1 MLFTVTYSDSLRQI
15 ATNLLLIKQIRMK
28 KNVLALA
35 SILFLALTA
44 NAQKVEFEEYDLSNG
59 LHVILHQD
67 NSAPVVTVNVMY
79 HVGAKDE
86 EDGKTGM
93 AHFYEHLL
101 FTGTKNIERGKWS
114 EIQSARGGTGNATT
128 DWDRTNYYQTYPSN
142 ELQLALWMESERLL
156 HPIIDQKAVDT
167 QNEVVK
173 EEKRERM
180 DNAPYGKVI
189 YGDVYNHIFD
199 KHNYGRPMI
208 GYIKDLDAATLEEF
222 QAFYNKWYMPNN
234 AVLVVAGDFDKGETK
249 AWIKDYFAS
258 IPKREEPKRVKII
271 EPERTQE
278 KRVEEFDSNIQLP
291 LVGMAFKT
299 PSFKDRDAKVLNVIS
314 TILSD
319 GKSSRLYKKL
329 VDDKKMALQAFSF
342 SRPLEDYSVY
352 LIGSILAQ
360 GTNNDDLIKEIDE
373 EIVKLQTELISDEDL
388 QKVRNKFENQFVAS
402 NSNVEGIAS
411 SLARYYLLGGDT
423 NMINKELDIINSI
436 TKEEVRDV
444 AKKYLAKDRRVV
456 MDYLPASQ
464 KK

>member
-1 MLFTVTYSDSLRQI
+1 MKKSILSLASVMLF
-15 ATNLLLIKQIRMK
+15 AF
-28 KNVLALA
+28 A
-35 SILFLALTA
+35 A
-44 NAQKVEFEEYDLSNG
+44 NAQKVEFEEYDLKNG

-86 EDGKTGM
+86 ENGKTGM

-114 EIQSARGGTGNATT
+114 EIQSARGCTGNAST

-142 ELQLALWMESERLL
+142 ELKLALWMESERML

-173 EEKRERM
+173 EEKRQRM

-189 YGDVYNHIFD
+189 YGDVYNEIFD

-208 GYIKDLDAATLEEF
+208 GYIKDLDAAKLEEF
-222 QAFYNKWYMPNN
+222 EALYNKWYMPNN
-234 AVLVVAGDFDKGETK
+234 AVLVVAGDFNK
-249 AWIKDYFAS
+249 AEAKTWVKDYFAS
-258 IPKREEPKRVKII
+258 IPKREAPKREKIVEPVRTKEKRVK
-271 EPERTQE
+271 
-278 KRVEEFDSNIQLP
+278 VYDANIQLP
-291 LVGMAFKT
+291 LVGMGFIT
-299 PSFKDRDAKVLNVIS
+299 PSFKERDAKVLDVIL
-314 TILSD
+314 TILSN

-360 GTNNDDLIKEIDE
+360 GADKDELIKEIDD

-402 NSNVEGIAS
+402 NSNVQGIAAT
-411 SLARYYLLGGDT
+411 LAREYLLGGDT
-423 NMINKELDIINSI
+423 NRINNELDIINYI
-436 TKEEVRDV
+436 TKEEIREA
-444 AKKYLAKDRRVV
+444 AKKYLAKNKRVV
-456 MDYLPASQ
+456 MDYLPESQ

>member
-1 MLFTVTYSDSLRQI
+1 MKKSILSLASVMLF
-15 ATNLLLIKQIRMK
+15 AF
-28 KNVLALA
+28 A
-35 SILFLALTA
+35 A
-44 NAQKVEFEEYDLSNG
+44 NAQKVEFEEYDLKNG

-86 EDGKTGM
+86 ENGKTGM

-114 EIQSARGGTGNATT
+114 EIQSARGGTGNAST

-142 ELQLALWMESERLL
+142 ELKLALWMESERML

-173 EEKRERM
+173 EEKRQRM

-189 YGDVYNHIFD
+189 YGDVYNEIFD

-208 GYIKDLDAATLEEF
+208 GYIKDLDATKLEEF

-234 AVLVVAGDFDKGETK
+234 AVLVVAGDFDKAEAKT
-249 AWIKDYFAS
+249 WVKDYFAS
-258 IPKREEPKRVKII
+258 IPKREAPKREKIVEPVRTKEKRVK
-271 EPERTQE
+271 
-278 KRVEEFDSNIQLP
+278 VYDANIQLP
-291 LVGMAFKT
+291 LVGMGFIT
-299 PSFKDRDAKVLNVIS
+299 PSFKERDAKVLDVIS
-314 TILSD
+314 TILSN

-360 GTNNDDLIKEIDE
+360 GADKDELIKEIED
-373 EIVKLQTELISDEDL
+373 EIVKLQTELISNEDL

-402 NSNVEGIAS
+402 NSNVQGIAAT
-411 SLARYYLLGGDT
+411 LAREYLLGGDT
-423 NMINKELDIINSI
+423 NRINNELDIINSI
-436 TKEEVRDV
+436 TKEEIREA
-444 AKKYLAKDRRVV
+444 AKKYLAKNKRVV
-456 MDYLPASQ
+456 MDYLPESQ

>member
-1 MLFTVTYSDSLRQI
+1 
-15 ATNLLLIKQIRMK
+15 MK
-28 KNVLALA
+28 KSILSLA
-35 SILFLALTA
+35 SAMLIAFSA

-67 NSAPVVTVNVMY
+67 KSAPVVTVEVMY

-86 EDGKTGM
+86 VDGMTGM

-101 FTGTKNIERGKWS
+101 STGTKNIERGKWR
-114 EIQSARGGTGNATT
+114 EIQSSRGGNGNAST

-142 ELQLALWMESERLL
+142 ELKLALWMESERMM

-173 EEKRERM
+173 EEKRQRM

-208 GYIKDLDAATLEEF
+208 GYIKDLDAATLEQF
-222 QAFYNKWYMPNN
+222 QAFYDKWYMPSN
-234 AVLVVAGDFDKGETK
+234 AVLVIAGDFEKGYAK
-249 AWIKDYFAS
+249 SLVKDYFSEIAAK
-258 IPKREEPKRVKII
+258 PKPERVKII
-271 EPERTQE
+271 EPERTEE
-278 KRVEEFDSNIQLP
+278 KKVTVYDSNIQLP
-291 LVGMAFKT
+291 LVGMAYKT
-299 PSFKDRDAKVLNVIS
+299 PSFKDRDAKVLDVIS

-329 VDDKKMALQAFSF
+329 VDDKKLALQAFSF

-352 LIGSILAQ
+352 IIGSILAQ
-360 GTNNDDLIKEIDE
+360 GTSNDAIVKEVDE
-373 EIVKLQTELISDEDL
+373 EVLKLQTKLISDEDL
-388 QKVRNKFENQFVAS
+388 QKVRNKFENQFVAA
-402 NSNVEGIAS
+402 NSSVRGIATT
-411 SLARYYLLGGDT
+411 LARNYILGGDT
-423 NMINKELDIINSI
+423 NRINKELEIINSI
-436 TKEEVRDV
+436 TKEEIREV
-444 AKKYLAKDRRVV
+444 AKKYLAKNRRVV

>member
-1 MLFTVTYSDSLRQI
+1 MKKSILSLASVMLF
-15 ATNLLLIKQIRMK
+15 AF
-28 KNVLALA
+28 A
-35 SILFLALTA
+35 A
-44 NAQKVEFEEYDLSNG
+44 NAQKVEFEEYDLKNG

-86 EDGKTGM
+86 ENGKTGM

-114 EIQSARGGTGNATT
+114 EIQSARGGTGNAST

-142 ELQLALWMESERLL
+142 ELKLALWMESERML

-173 EEKRERM
+173 EEKRQRM

-189 YGDVYNHIFD
+189 YGDVYNEIFD

-208 GYIKDLDAATLEEF
+208 GYIKDLDAAKLEEF

-234 AVLVVAGDFDKGETK
+234 AVLVVAGDFNK
-249 AWIKDYFAS
+249 AEAKTWVKDYFAS
-258 IPKREEPKRVKII
+258 IPKREAPKREKIVEPVRTKEKRVK
-271 EPERTQE
+271 
-278 KRVEEFDSNIQLP
+278 VYDANIQLP
-291 LVGMAFKT
+291 LVGMGFIT
-299 PSFKDRDAKVLNVIS
+299 PSFKERDAKVLDVIS
-314 TILSD
+314 TILSN

-360 GTNNDDLIKEIDE
+360 GADKDELIKEIDD

-402 NSNVEGIAS
+402 NSNVQGIAAT
-411 SLARYYLLGGDT
+411 LAREYLLGGDT
-423 NMINKELDIINSI
+423 NRINNELDIINSI
-436 TKEEVRDV
+436 TKEEIREA
-444 AKKYLAKDRRVV
+444 AKKYLAKNKRVV
-456 MDYLPASQ
+456 MDYLPESQ

>member
-1 MLFTVTYSDSLRQI
+1 MKKSILSLASVMLF
-15 ATNLLLIKQIRMK
+15 AF
-28 KNVLALA
+28 A
-35 SILFLALTA
+35 A
-44 NAQKVEFEEYDLSNG
+44 NAQKVEFEEYDLKNG

-86 EDGKTGM
+86 ENGKTGM

-114 EIQSARGGTGNATT
+114 EIQSARGGTGNAST

-142 ELQLALWMESERLL
+142 ELKLALWMESERML

-173 EEKRERM
+173 EEKRQRM

-189 YGDVYNHIFD
+189 YGDVYNEIFD

-208 GYIKDLDAATLEEF
+208 GYIKDLDAAKLEEF

-234 AVLVVAGDFDKGETK
+234 AVLVVAGDFDKAEAKT
-249 AWIKDYFAS
+249 WVKDYFSS
-258 IPKREEPKRVKII
+258 IPKREAPKREKIVEPVRTKEKRVK
-271 EPERTQE
+271 
-278 KRVEEFDSNIQLP
+278 VYDANIQLP
-291 LVGMAFKT
+291 LVGMGFIT
-299 PSFKDRDAKVLNVIS
+299 PSFKERDAKVLDVIS
-314 TILSD
+314 TILSN

-360 GTNNDDLIKEIDE
+360 GADKDELIKEIDD

-402 NSNVEGIAS
+402 NSNVQGIAAT
-411 SLARYYLLGGDT
+411 LAREYLLGGDT
-423 NMINKELDIINSI
+423 NRINNELDIINSI
-436 TKEEVRDV
+436 TKEEIREA
-444 AKKYLAKDRRVV
+444 AKKYLAKNKRVV
-456 MDYLPASQ
+456 MDYLPESQ

>member
-1 MLFTVTYSDSLRQI
+1 
-15 ATNLLLIKQIRMK
+15 MK
-28 KNVLALA
+28 KSILSLA
-35 SILFLALTA
+35 SAVLIAFSA

-59 LHVILHQD
+59 MHVILHQD
-67 NSAPVVTVNVMY
+67 NSAPVVTVSVMY

-101 FTGTKNIERGKWS
+101 FTGTQNIERGKWS
-114 EIQSARGGTGNATT
+114 EITSARGGAGNANTN
-128 DWDRTNYYQTYPSN
+128 WDRTYYYQTFPSN
-142 ELQLALWMESERLL
+142 ELKLALWMEAERLA

-173 EEKRERM
+173 EEKRQRM

-208 GYIKDLDAATLEEF
+208 GYIKDLDAAKLEEF

-234 AVLVVAGDFDKGETK
+234 AVLVVAGDFKKGEAKT
-249 AWIKDYFAS
+249 WIKDYFES
-258 IPKREEPKRVKII
+258 IPARTKPKRVKII
-271 EPERTQE
+271 EPERTKE
-278 KRVEEFDSNIQLP
+278 KRVKEYDANIQLP
-291 LVGMAFKT
+291 LVGMAYKT
-299 PSFKDRDAKVLNVIS
+299 PSMKERDAKVLDVIS
-314 TILSD
+314 TILSN

-342 SRPLEDYSVY
+342 SRQLEDYSVY
-352 LIGSILAQ
+352 IIGSIMAR
-360 GTNNDDLIKEIDE
+360 GVSNDALIKEVDE
-373 EIVKLQTELISDEDL
+373 EIEKLQTELISDEDL
-388 QKVRNKFENQFVAS
+388 KKVRNKFENQFVAS
-402 NSNVEGIAS
+402 NSNVTGIAN
-411 SLARYYLLGGDT
+411 SLARNYMLVGDT
-423 NMINKELDIINSI
+423 NRINKELEIINSI
-436 TKEEVRDV
+436 TKEEIRAV
-444 AKKYLAKDRRVV
+444 AQKYLKKSRRVV

>member
-1 MLFTVTYSDSLRQI
+1 MKKSILSLASVMLFAF
-15 ATNLLLIKQIRMK
+15 AT
-28 KNVLALA
+28 
-35 SILFLALTA
+35 
-44 NAQKVEFEEYDLSNG
+44 NAQKVEFEEYDLKNG

-86 EDGKTGM
+86 ENGKTGM

-114 EIQSARGGTGNATT
+114 EIQSARGGTGNAST

-142 ELQLALWMESERLL
+142 ELKLALWMESERML

-173 EEKRERM
+173 EEKRQRM

-189 YGDVYNHIFD
+189 YGDVYNEIFD

-208 GYIKDLDAATLEEF
+208 GYIKDLDAAKLEEF

-234 AVLVVAGDFDKGETK
+234 AVLVVAGDFDKAEAKT
-249 AWIKDYFAS
+249 WVKDYFAS
-258 IPKREEPKRVKII
+258 IPKREAPKREKIVEPVRTKEKRVK
-271 EPERTQE
+271 
-278 KRVEEFDSNIQLP
+278 VYDANIQLP
-291 LVGMAFKT
+291 LVGMGFIT
-299 PSFKDRDAKVLNVIS
+299 PSFKERDAKVLDVIS
-314 TILSD
+314 TILSN

-360 GTNNDDLIKEIDE
+360 GADKDELIKEIDD

-402 NSNVEGIAS
+402 NSNVQGIAAT
-411 SLARYYLLGGDT
+411 LAREYLLGGDT
-423 NMINKELDIINSI
+423 NRINNELDIINSI
-436 TKEEVRDV
+436 TKEEIREA
-444 AKKYLAKDRRVV
+444 AKKYLAKNKRVV
-456 MDYLPASQ
+456 MDYLPESQ

>member
-1 MLFTVTYSDSLRQI
+1 MKKSILSLASVMLF
-15 ATNLLLIKQIRMK
+15 AF
-28 KNVLALA
+28 A
-35 SILFLALTA
+35 A
-44 NAQKVEFEEYDLSNG
+44 NAQKVEFEEYDLKNG

-86 EDGKTGM
+86 ENGKTGM

-114 EIQSARGGTGNATT
+114 EIQSARGGTGNAST

-142 ELQLALWMESERLL
+142 ELKLALWMESERML

-173 EEKRERM
+173 EEKRQRM

-189 YGDVYNHIFD
+189 YGDVYNEIFD

-208 GYIKDLDAATLEEF
+208 GYIKDLDAAKLEEF

-234 AVLVVAGDFDKGETK
+234 AVLVVAGDFDKAEAKT
-249 AWIKDYFAS
+249 WVKDYFAS
-258 IPKREEPKRVKII
+258 IPKREAPKREKIVEPVRTKEKRVK
-271 EPERTQE
+271 
-278 KRVEEFDSNIQLP
+278 VYDANIQLP
-291 LVGMAFKT
+291 LVGMGFIT
-299 PSFKDRDAKVLNVIS
+299 PSFKERDAKVLDVIS
-314 TILSD
+314 TILSN

-360 GTNNDDLIKEIDE
+360 GADKDELIKEIDD

-402 NSNVEGIAS
+402 NSNVQGIAAT
-411 SLARYYLLGGDT
+411 LAREYLLGGDT
-423 NMINKELDIINSI
+423 NRINNELDIINSI
-436 TKEEVRDV
+436 TKEEIREA
-444 AKKYLAKDRRVV
+444 AKKYLAKNKRVV
-456 MDYLPASQ
+456 MDYLPESQ

>member
-1 MLFTVTYSDSLRQI
+1 
-15 ATNLLLIKQIRMK
+15 MK
-28 KNVLALA
+28 KIILSLA
-35 SILFLALTA
+35 SAALFAFTA

-59 LHVILHQD
+59 MHVILHQD
-67 NSAPVVTVNVMY
+67 DSAPLVTVEVMY
-79 HVGAKDE
+79 HVGSKDE

-101 FTGTKNIERGKWS
+101 FTGTKNIPRGKWD
-114 EIQSARGGTGNATT
+114 EIQSSRGGSGNASTS
-128 DWDRTNYYQTYPSN
+128 WDRTNYYQTYPSN
-142 ELQLALWMESERLL
+142 ELELALWMESERLL

-173 EEKRERM
+173 EEKKLRM

-189 YGDVYNHIFD
+189 YGDVYKHIFD
-199 KHNYGRPMI
+199 DHNYGRPLI
-208 GYIKDLDAATLEEF
+208 GYIKDLDAAKLEEF
-222 QAFYNKWYMPNN
+222 EAFYMKWYMPNN
-234 AVLVVAGDFDKGETK
+234 AVLVVAGDFNKKEAKT
-249 AWIKDYFAS
+249 WISDYFAA
-258 IPKREEPKRVKII
+258 IPKREAPKRVKII
-271 EPERTQE
+271 EKERTSE
-278 KRVEEFDSNIQLP
+278 KRVNEYDANIQLP
-291 LVGMAFKT
+291 LIGMGFKT
-299 PSFKDRDAKVLNVIS
+299 PSFKERDAKVLDVIS

-360 GTNNDDLIKEIDE
+360 GSSADDLIKEVDE

-402 NSNVEGIAS
+402 NSSIRGVATT
-411 SLARYYLLGGDT
+411 LATNYLLAGDT
-423 NMINKELDIINSI
+423 NRINKELEIINSI
-436 TKEEVRDV
+436 TKEEIRAV
-444 AKKYLAKDRRVV
+444 AKKYLAKDKRVI
-456 MDYLPASQ
+456 MDYLPESQ